1 MIWAY
6 FFLNTRPSN
15 ILYFFCRFGKIYKSN
30 LFGEPTIVSVDPGL
44 NRYILQNEGR
54 LFECSY
60 PRSIGGILGK
70 WSMLV
75 LVGDMHRDMRLISLN
90 FLTNARLKTQLLRE
104 VEKNTLWVLDSWQ
117 ENSTFCAQDEAKKVM
132 LLCNLKFLCSHDF
145 GPKSKTFHVQTCF
158 VHFIEKD
165 SCLINRLDFSLF

>member
-1 MIWAY
+1 MILISL
-6 FFLNTRPSN
+6 FLSQYKAIKYTV
-15 ILYFFCRFGKIYKSN
+15 IFLFCRFGKIYKSN

-132 LLCNLKFLCSHDF
+132 LFFQFCNCIFCVHTTLVPSQKLFTCKHVLSILLKRIHA
-145 GPKSKTFHVQTCF
+145 
-158 VHFIEKD
+158 
-165 SCLINRLDFSLF
+165 

>member
-1 MIWAY
+1 MIKPY
-6 FFLNTRPSN
+6 MLIF
-15 ILYFFCRFGKIYKSN
+15 RFGKIYKSN

-90 FLTNARLKTQLLRE
+90 FLTNARLKTQLVKE

-117 ENSTFCAQDEAKKVM
+117 ENTSFCAQDEAKKVI
-132 LLCNLKFLCSHDF
+132 NLTYFLIPKTIHIYTHMIISNSPLFSCSLH
-145 GPKSKTFHVQTCF
+145 S
-158 VHFIEKD
+158 I
-165 SCLINRLDFSLF
+165 